1 MPNEQKV
8 SKVNKLKEQTVLL
21 GVPPFW
27 DPLQPPVGVAM
38 IKGYLQKRGYTART
52 VDMNIKEEFLEIYD
66 RYFSLIKKYV
76 PEDNWGNL
84 YSIGHFVL
92 QNQAMAHFNHSDE
105 ERDKYIELVKI
116 LVYKTFF
123 VHFDDRQAGELI
135 EIMDEHYSRLTNIV
149 IHLLET
155 ENPGVV
161 GLTANTGT
169 YPAAL
174 FIFKLVKKLRPRIK
188 TILGG
193 NVFADQL
200 AIGSPNY
207 EYLLEISGDYID
219 KIMIGQGEKLL
230 YQYLEGEM
238 DDSKRVYTNK
248 DIKGGTIPF
257 PEADL
262 PDLSDYNVVAYSYL
276 GATGSASC
284 KYQCSFCN
292 SVKYYG
298 EFRQKNI
305 PQLVSEMTQQYN
317 KYGVQLYF
325 MTDAMLNPIIDD
337 LADEFLKSDITLY
350 YDAFF
355 RVDDKTG
362 DIENTLRWRR
372 GGFYRARM
380 GVESGSQRVL
390 DSIGKEATLQQ
401 TRDTIKGLAY
411 AGIKTTTYWVAGL
424 PGETEEDFQQTL
436 ELLEELK
443 NDIWQAEIAQFDY
456 YYDGQ
461 ASSEQWAAKRMLLYP
476 EWAKHML
483 VSQSWILDCPP
494 SREETYFRI
503 FRFVRRCKELGIP
516 NPYSLREIN
525 LADERWKVLHKNAVP
540 TMMDFKKRAYIDD
553 TKEIKKLIFVTSEWK
568 DEGEFSF

>member
-1 MPNEQKV
+1 
-8 SKVNKLKEQTVLL
+8 
-21 GVPPFW
+21 
-27 DPLQPPVGVAM
+27 
-38 IKGYLQKRGYTART
+38 
-52 VDMNIKEEFLEIYD
+52 
-66 RYFSLIKKYV
+66 
-76 PEDNWGNL
+76 
-84 YSIGHFVL
+84 
-92 QNQAMAHFNHSDE
+92 
-105 ERDKYIELVKI
+105 
-116 LVYKTFF
+116 
-123 VHFDDRQAGELI
+123 
-135 EIMDEHYSRLTNIV
+135 
-149 IHLLET
+149 
-155 ENPGVV
+155 
-161 GLTANTGT
+161 
-169 YPAAL
+169 
-174 FIFKLVKKLRPRIK
+174 
-188 TILGG
+188 
-193 NVFADQL
+193 
-200 AIGSPNY
+200 
-207 EYLLEISGDYID
+207 
-219 KIMIGQGEKLL
+219 MIGQGEKLL